1 MNEKRQ
7 DSQSGGI
14 SVGDIYFVIFR
25 QKWKILTLSLA
36 GILGAVVLLFVIKP
50 PQYQSEALISI
61 RYVVE
66 GKSLNL
72 PGDEANT
79 TPLDQ
84 QRNSIINNEI
94 DALNSLDLARQVVQV
109 MTPEKILPSTGANGG
124 SNSYQADR
132 AAFMVRNGLSVE
144 SLPESSVI
152 RLTYQNPD
160 PALVQ
165 PILGEIID
173 AYLIRHVQLHQGS
186 GVPSEFLTNEV
197 ARLRTQLTQT
207 DDELRKL
214 KSANGVVSA
223 DETQKAY
230 ADQISQIRLDIFGA
244 QVELAEHQAMLGA
257 LGGFSGAEP
266 GTTNIPS
273 VGAAPFDQVE
283 KYKNVSALLM
293 SLEQKEQN
301 YLTVQGFTTENVLV
315 EQIQQQIEQNEI
327 VKKGLEEKYP
337 TLASL
342 NIPLPSPAS
351 TQPGEAPIDLRT
363 ESEQVA
369 ALKVKI
375 QTLNSQFSQVWTEA
389 TNFDK
394 IRSSISELEQKRE
407 VVTTNL
413 KYFMNNLEEAR
424 IDEALGEDKAANISI
439 YQTPS
444 PPVKGWS
451 KQLKKKV
458 AIVGVGGIL
467 AGLAL
472 AFFIEFFWDRSIK
485 RPADV
490 ETKLRLPLFV
500 SIPDITKNGH
510 RPLAINKTPLL
521 LKEGKAGDRQTAG
534 RDSLPP
540 EAGMDSGNRR
550 HPLRRF
556 YEGLRDRLLV
566 YFEVKNL
573 PHKPK
578 LVGVTSCGRGAGV
591 SSIATG
597 VAASLSEM
605 GEGNVLLVDM
615 NIEGGAAQHFHK
627 GKPDCGLDSALKAET
642 KEKALVR
649 ENLYVAT
656 ESMRSEELPQVLPK
670 RFAGLISKIRSSDY
684 DYIIFDMPPVA
695 ETTTTFRAAR
705 LMDMMLLVVEAEKT
719 NQDVVRRVIALLAES
734 KANVSVVLNK
744 TQTYVPARLHQ
755 EFLHDL

>member
-7 DSQSGGI
+7 DSQTGGM
-14 SVGDIYFVIFR
+14 SVGDIYFVLFR
-25 QKWKILTLSLA
+25 QKWKILTLSVA
-36 GILGAVVLLFVIKP
+36 GILGAVVLLTVIKP
-50 PQYQSEALISI
+50 PQYQSDALISI

-72 PGDEANT
+72 PGDESSAR
-79 TPLDQ
+79 PLDE
-84 QRNSIINNEI
+84 QRNSIINTEI
-94 DALNSLDLARQVVQV
+94 AALNSLDLARQVVLD
-109 MTPEKILPSTGANGG
+109 MTPEKILPKTGANGG
-124 SNSYQADR
+124 SNSNQVDR
-132 AAFMVRNGLSVE
+132 AAFLVRNGLTVE
-144 SLPESSVI
+144 PIPESSVI
-152 RLTYQNPD
+152 RLTFQYPD
-160 PALVQ
+160 PALVR
-165 PILGEIID
+165 PILNEIID
-173 AYLIRHVQLHQGS
+173 AYLMAHAQMHQGM
-186 GVPSEFLTNEV
+186 GVSNEFLTNEV
-197 ARLRTQLTQT
+197 ARLHAQLAQT

-214 KSANGVVSA
+214 KNANGVVSV
-223 DETQKAY
+223 DVTQKAY
-230 ADQISQIRLDIFGA
+230 ADQISQIRLDIFSS
-244 QVELAEHQAMLGA
+244 QVELAEHQAMLEE
-257 LGGFSGAEP
+257 LGGPSGADQ
-266 GTTNIPS
+266 GRTNVQS
-273 VGAAPFDQVE
+273 GGAAPLDQAD
-283 KYKNVSALLM
+283 KYKNVCALIV

-315 EQIQQQIEQNEI
+315 KQVHQQIVQNEI
-327 VKKGLEEKYP
+327 IKKGLEQKYP
-337 TLASL
+337 TLAAL
-342 NIPLPSPAS
+342 NIPLPSPTS
-351 TQPGEAPIDLRT
+351 TPPGEAPIDLRT
-363 ESEQVA
+363 ESERVA

-394 IRSSISELEQKRE
+394 VRTSIPELEQKGE
-407 VVTTNL
+407 GLTTNL
-413 KYFMNNLEEAR
+413 KYFENNLEEAR
-424 IDEALGEDKAANISI
+424 IDAALGEDKAANISI
-439 YQTPS
+439 IQAPS

-451 KQLKKKV
+451 KQFKKKV
-458 AIVGVGGIL
+458 AVVGVGGIL

-485 RPADV
+485 RPTDV
-490 ETKLRLPLFV
+490 ENKLRLPLFV

-510 RPLAINKTPLL
+510 RPPVTNKTPLL
-521 LKEGKAGDRQTAG
+521 LTEAKDGERQTAG
-534 RDSLPP
+534 SELLSQ
-540 EAGMDSGNRR
+540 EAGLDPGNRR

-556 YEGLRDRLLV
+556 YEGLRDRLVV

-578 LVGVTSCGRGAGV
+578 LIGVTSCGRGAGV

-597 VAASLSEM
+597 VAASLSET

-627 GKPDCGLDSALKAET
+627 GKPNCGLDSALKAET
-642 KEKALVR
+642 REKALVR
-649 ENLYVAT
+649 ENLYAAT
-656 ESMRSEELPQVLPK
+656 EFIRSEELPQVLSK

-705 LMDMMLLVVEAEKT
+705 LMDMMLLVIEAEKT
-719 NQDVVRRVIALLAES
+719 NQDVVKRVIALLAES

-744 TQTYVPARLHQ
+744 TQTHVPPRLHQ

>member
-7 DSQSGGI
+7 DSPVGGM
-14 SVGDIYFVIFR
+14 SVGDIYFVLFR

-36 GILGAVVLLFVIKP
+36 GVLGAVLLLTVIKP

-66 GKSLNL
+66 GKTLNP
-72 PGDEANT
+72 PGDESNT
-79 TPLDQ
+79 TPLNQ
-84 QRNSIINNEI
+84 QRSSIIANEI
-94 DALNSLDLARQVVQV
+94 DALNSLDLAKQVVQV
-109 MTPEKILPSTGANGG
+109 ITPERILLNTGAKGG
-124 SNSYQADR
+124 SDSNQADR
-132 AAFMVRNGLSVE
+132 AAFLVRNGFSVE
-144 SLPESSVI
+144 SLPESSDI

-165 PILGEIID
+165 PVLGEIID
-173 AYLIRHVQLHQGS
+173 AYLMRHVQMHEGT
-186 GVPSEFLTNEV
+186 GVSNEFLTNEV
-197 ARLRTQLTQT
+197 ARLHAQLAQT
-207 DDELRKL
+207 DDELSKL
-214 KSANGVVSA
+214 KNANGVVSA
-223 DETQKAY
+223 DATQKAY
-230 ADQISQIRLDIFGA
+230 ADQISQIRLDIFSA
-244 QVELAEHQAMLGA
+244 QVELAEHKAMLQELAGSSGPEQAATNVPSGGA
-257 LGGFSGAEP
+257 VPLDQIDKYR
-266 GTTNIPS
+266 N
-273 VGAAPFDQVE
+273 VGELIV
-283 KYKNVSALLM
+283 

-315 EQIQQQIEQNEI
+315 KQVQQQIEQNEI
-327 VKKGLEEKYP
+327 VKRSLQAKYP
-337 TLASL
+337 TLVSL
-342 NIPLPSPAS
+342 NIPLPSPAI
-351 TQPGEAPIDLRT
+351 TQPGETPIDLST
-363 ESEQVA
+363 ESERVA

-375 QTLNSQFSQVWTEA
+375 QTLNSQFGQVWAEA

-407 VVTTNL
+407 VESTNL
-413 KYFMNNLEEAR
+413 KYFMNNLEESR

-439 YQTPS
+439 IQNPS

-451 KQLKKKV
+451 KQFKKKV
-458 AIVGVGGIL
+458 LVVGVGGIL

-472 AFFIEFFWDRSIK
+472 AFFIEFIWDRSIK
-485 RPADV
+485 RPTDV
-490 ETKLRLPLFV
+490 ENKLRLPLFV
-500 SIPDITKNGH
+500 SIPDVTKNGH
-510 RPLAINKTPLL
+510 RQPVTNKIPLL
-521 LKEGKAGDRQTAG
+521 LKEANGGERQTTG
-534 RDSLPP
+534 RELLPP
-540 EAGMDSGNRR
+540 EAGMDPGNRR

-556 YEGLRDRLLV
+556 YEGLRDRLVV

-578 LVGVTSCGRGAGV
+578 LVGVTSCARGAGV

-597 VAASLSEM
+597 VAASLSET

-615 NIEGGAAQHFHK
+615 NVEGGAAQHFHK
-627 GKPDCGLDSALKAET
+627 GKPNCGLDSALKAET
-642 KEKALVR
+642 REKALVR
-649 ENLYVAT
+649 ENLYAAT
-656 ESMRSEELPQVLPK
+656 EFIRSEELPQVLPK

-705 LMDMMLLVVEAEKT
+705 LMDMMLLVIEAEKT
-719 NQDVVRRVIALLAES
+719 NQDVVQRVISLLAES

-744 TQTYVPARLHQ
+744 TQTYVPSRLHQ

>member
-1 MNEKRQ
+1 
-7 DSQSGGI
+7 
-14 SVGDIYFVIFR
+14 
-25 QKWKILTLSLA
+25 
-36 GILGAVVLLFVIKP
+36 
-50 PQYQSEALISI
+50 
-61 RYVVE
+61 
-66 GKSLNL
+66 
-72 PGDEANT
+72 
-79 TPLDQ
+79 
-84 QRNSIINNEI
+84 
-94 DALNSLDLARQVVQV
+94 
-109 MTPEKILPSTGANGG
+109 
-124 SNSYQADR
+124 
-132 AAFMVRNGLSVE
+132 
-144 SLPESSVI
+144 
-152 RLTYQNPD
+152 
-160 PALVQ
+160 
-165 PILGEIID
+165 
-173 AYLIRHVQLHQGS
+173 
-186 GVPSEFLTNEV
+186 
-197 ARLRTQLTQT
+197 
-207 DDELRKL
+207 
-214 KSANGVVSA
+214 
-223 DETQKAY
+223 
-230 ADQISQIRLDIFGA
+230 
-244 QVELAEHQAMLGA
+244 
-257 LGGFSGAEP
+257 
-266 GTTNIPS
+266 
-273 VGAAPFDQVE
+273 
-283 KYKNVSALLM
+283 
-293 SLEQKEQN
+293 
-301 YLTVQGFTTENVLV
+301 
-315 EQIQQQIEQNEI
+315 
-327 VKKGLEEKYP
+327 
-337 TLASL
+337 
-342 NIPLPSPAS
+342 
-351 TQPGEAPIDLRT
+351 
-363 ESEQVA
+363 
-369 ALKVKI
+369 
-375 QTLNSQFSQVWTEA
+375 
-389 TNFDK
+389 
-394 IRSSISELEQKRE
+394 
-407 VVTTNL
+407 
-413 KYFMNNLEEAR
+413 
-424 IDEALGEDKAANISI
+424 
-439 YQTPS
+439 
-444 PPVKGWS
+444 
-451 KQLKKKV
+451 
-458 AIVGVGGIL
+458 
-467 AGLAL
+467 
-472 AFFIEFFWDRSIK
+472 
-485 RPADV
+485 
-490 ETKLRLPLFV
+490 LRLPLFV

>member
-7 DSQSGGI
+7 DSQTGGM
-14 SVGDIYFVIFR
+14 SVGDIYFVLFR

-36 GILGAVVLLFVIKP
+36 GIFGAVLLLFVVKP
-50 PQYQSEALISI
+50 PQYQSDALISI

-66 GKSLNL
+66 GKSLTP
-72 PGDEANT
+72 PGDESNT

-84 QRNSIINNEI
+84 SRNSVIADEIN
-94 DALNSLDLARQVVQV
+94 ALNSLDLAKQVVQV
-109 MTPEKILPSTGANGG
+109 MTPEKILPNAGTQGG
-124 SNSYQADR
+124 SISNQADR

-144 SLPESSVI
+144 PLPESSVI

-165 PILGEIID
+165 PVLGEIIN
-173 AYLIRHVQLHQGS
+173 AYLMRHVQLHQGS
-186 GVPSEFLTNEV
+186 GVPNEFLTNEV
-197 ARLRTQLTQT
+197 ARLRAQLAQT

-214 KSANGVVSA
+214 KNANGVVSA

-230 ADQISQIRLDIFGA
+230 ADQISQIRLDIFSA
-244 QVELAEHQAMLGA
+244 QVELAEHQAMLEA
-257 LGGFSGAEP
+257 LGGPSGTDQRA
-266 GTTNIPS
+266 TNVQSS
-273 VGAAPFDQVE
+273 VQAPFDQVE
-283 KYKNVSALLM
+283 KYRNVSALLL

-315 EQIQQQIEQNEI
+315 KQVQQQIEQNEI

-337 TLASL
+337 ALATLS
-342 NIPLPSPAS
+342 IPLPGPAS
-351 TQPGEAPIDLRT
+351 TQPGETPIDLRT
-363 ESEQVA
+363 ESERVA

-375 QTLNSQFSQVWTEA
+375 QTLNSQFGQVWTEA

-394 IRSSISELEQKRE
+394 IRTSISELEQKRSLE
-407 VVTTNL
+407 ATDLNYFAKNL
-413 KYFMNNLEEAR
+413 DQAHM
-424 IDEALGEDKAANISI
+424 DEALGEDKAANISI
-439 YQTPS
+439 IQYPT

-451 KQLKKKV
+451 KQFKKKV
-458 AIVGVGGIL
+458 AIIGAGGVV

-485 RPADV
+485 RPTDV
-490 ETKLRLPLFV
+490 ENKLRLPLFV
-500 SIPDITKNGH
+500 SIPDITRNGH
-510 RPLAINKTPLL
+510 RSVVTNKTPLL
-521 LKEGKAGDRQTAG
+521 LKEAKGGERQTAG
-534 RDSLPP
+534 REPLPQEMGP
-540 EAGMDSGNRR
+540 DSGNRR

-556 YEGLRDRLLV
+556 YEGLRDRLVV

-578 LVGVTSCGRGAGV
+578 LVGVTSCARGAGV

-597 VAASLSEM
+597 VAASLSET

-615 NIEGGAAQHFHK
+615 NVEGGAAQHFHK
-627 GKPDCGLDSALKAET
+627 GKPNCGLDSALKAET
-642 KEKALVR
+642 RENALIR

-656 ESMRSEELPQVLPK
+656 ESMRGEELPQVLPK

-695 ETTTTFRAAR
+695 ETTATFRAAR
-705 LMDMMLLVVEAEKT
+705 LMDMMLLVIEAEKT
-719 NQDVVRRVIALLAES
+719 NQDVVQRVVSLLAES

-744 TQTYVPARLHQ
+744 TQTYVPTRLHQ

>member
-66 GKSLNL
+66 GKSLNP
-72 PGDEANT
+72 PGDESNT
-79 TPLDQ
+79 SPLDQ

-94 DALNSLDLARQVVQV
+94 NALNSLDLAKQVVQV
-109 MTPEKILPSTGANGG
+109 MTPEKILPNTGANGG
-124 SNSYQADR
+124 SNSNQADR

-165 PILGEIID
+165 PVLGEIID

-214 KSANGVVSA
+214 KNANGVVSA

-230 ADQISQIRLDIFGA
+230 ADQISQIRLDIFSA

-257 LGGFSGAEP
+257 LGGEP
-266 GTTNIPS
+266 GTTNVPS
-273 VGAAPFDQVE
+273 AGAAPFDQVE

-351 TQPGEAPIDLRT
+351 TQPGDATIDLRT

-424 IDEALGEDKAANISI
+424 IDEALGEDRAANISI

-451 KQLKKKV
+451 KQFKKKV
-458 AIVGVGGIL
+458 AIVAVGGIL

-521 LKEGKAGDRQTAG
+521 LKEGKAGDRQTVG

-566 YFEVKNL
+566 YFEVQNL

>member
-7 DSQSGGI
+7 DSPVGGM
-14 SVGDIYFVIFR
+14 SVGDIYFVLFR

-36 GILGAVVLLFVIKP
+36 GVLGAVLLLTVIKP

-66 GKSLNL
+66 GKTLNP
-72 PGDEANT
+72 PGDESNT
-79 TPLDQ
+79 TPLNQ
-84 QRNSIINNEI
+84 QRSSIIANEI
-94 DALNSLDLARQVVQV
+94 DALNSLDLAKQVVQV
-109 MTPEKILPSTGANGG
+109 ITPERILLNTGAKGG
-124 SNSYQADR
+124 SDSNQADR
-132 AAFMVRNGLSVE
+132 AAFLVRNGFSVE
-144 SLPESSVI
+144 SLPESSDI

-165 PILGEIID
+165 PVLGEIID
-173 AYLIRHVQLHQGS
+173 AYLMRHVQMHEGT
-186 GVPSEFLTNEV
+186 GVSNEFLTNEV
-197 ARLRTQLTQT
+197 ARLHAQLAQT
-207 DDELRKL
+207 DDELSKL
-214 KSANGVVSA
+214 KNANGVVSA
-223 DETQKAY
+223 DATQKAY
-230 ADQISQIRLDIFGA
+230 ADQISQIRLDIFSA
-244 QVELAEHQAMLGA
+244 QVELAEHKAMLQELAGSSGPEQGA
-257 LGGFSGAEP
+257 TNVPSGGAV
-266 GTTNIPS
+266 PS
-273 VGAAPFDQVE
+273 DQVD
-283 KYKNVSALLM
+283 KYRNVCELIV

-315 EQIQQQIEQNEI
+315 KQVQQQIEQNEI
-327 VKKGLEEKYP
+327 VKRSLQAKYP
-337 TLASL
+337 TLVSL
-342 NIPLPSPAS
+342 NIPLPSPAI
-351 TQPGEAPIDLRT
+351 TQPGETPIDLST
-363 ESEQVA
+363 ESERVA

-375 QTLNSQFSQVWTEA
+375 QTLNSQFGQVWAEA

-407 VVTTNL
+407 VESTNL
-413 KYFMNNLEEAR
+413 KYFMNNLEESR

-439 YQTPS
+439 IQNPS

-451 KQLKKKV
+451 KQFKKKV
-458 AIVGVGGIL
+458 LVVGVGGIL

-472 AFFIEFFWDRSIK
+472 AFFIEFIWDRSIK
-485 RPADV
+485 RPTDV
-490 ETKLRLPLFV
+490 ENKLRLPLFV
-500 SIPDITKNGH
+500 SIPDVTKNGH
-510 RPLAINKTPLL
+510 RQPVTNKIPLL
-521 LKEGKAGDRQTAG
+521 LKEANGGERQTTG
-534 RDSLPP
+534 RELLPP
-540 EAGMDSGNRR
+540 EAGMDPGNRR

-556 YEGLRDRLLV
+556 YEGLRDRLVV

-578 LVGVTSCGRGAGV
+578 LVGVTSCARGAGV

-597 VAASLSEM
+597 VAASLSET

-615 NIEGGAAQHFHK
+615 NVEGGAAQHFHK
-627 GKPDCGLDSALKAET
+627 GKPNCGLDSALKAET
-642 KEKALVR
+642 REKALVR
-649 ENLYVAT
+649 ENLYAAT
-656 ESMRSEELPQVLPK
+656 EFIRSEELPQVLPK

-705 LMDMMLLVVEAEKT
+705 LMDMMLLVIEAEKT
-719 NQDVVRRVIALLAES
+719 NQDVVQRVISLLAES

-744 TQTYVPARLHQ
+744 TQTYVPSRLHQ